1 MPGTSKLARYRY
13 IRTLGAGGMGIVSL
27 AQDTMLGR
35 PVALKR
41 ISSMGDDHAL
51 VRLRREALLGA
62 SISHPNLVAV
72 YDVVDSEDGDVVI
85 VMEYVEGETLRQ
97 AMSRDVQLP
106 PGEVLRVLT
115 GAAAGLDA
123 IHAEGIVHRD
133 VKPANLLLGIDGE
146 VKVADLGIAAV
157 ADQTR
162 LTAAGSVLGSLS
174 YMAPE
179 QLRDEPA
186 TPAVDIYALAAV
198 AWEALAGEKARK
210 EPNVVALAYA
220 LSTQPPPTLSSVWP
234 AAPPALDA
242 LLAGAMAQAPDQRP
256 RSAGELVAR
265 LGAALEPVNR
275 MPLHLAGEHP
285 ASAPATAQP
294 APAMPAPAMP
304 APAVPAPAM
313 PAPGMPAPGVP
324 APAMPAPAVP
334 APAVP
339 APADASPPFRSR
351 SRPAKGWVAVP
362 MLGITIV
369 AAGLAA
375 VLSSGGGPP
384 GHLSRQATTKHSS
397 RPRGA
402 RTNTTG
408 TAGAPPSA
416 TVTAVESF
424 YQLAAAHRYAQAW
437 ALADP
442 ALRAQLNGYQ
452 SFQNTFAGDRA
463 ITFSAAQVVTQSSTA
478 ATVSIT
484 TKSVRTD
491 GTQHCTGTVSLESS
505 GSGSG
510 WLLHQIAISC
520 AAATG
525 P

>member
-35 PVALKR
+35 SVALKR
-41 ISSMGDDHAL
+41 ISSMGGDHAL

-62 SISHPNLVAV
+62 SISHTNLVSI
-72 YDVVDSEDGDVVI
+72 YDVLDSEDGDVVI

-97 AMSRDVQLP
+97 ALSRDIQLA

-123 IHAEGIVHRD
+123 IHAQGIVHRD

-220 LSTQPPPTLSSVWP
+220 LSTQPPPPLSSVWP
-234 AAPPALDA
+234 AAPPVLDA
-242 LLAGAMAQAPDQRP
+242 LLAAAMAQDPAQRP

-265 LGAALEPVNR
+265 LGAALESANR
-275 MPLHLAGEHP
+275 TPLHFAAQHA

-294 APAMPAPAMP
+294 
-304 APAVPAPAM
+304 PAVPAPR
-313 PAPGMPAPGVP
+313 
-324 APAMPAPAVP
+324 APAAEPAAAEAS
-334 APAVP
+334 APVRG
-339 APADASPPFRSR
+339 RSR
-351 SRPAKGWVAVP
+351 RAKVWVAVP
-362 MLGITIV
+362 GLGIAIV
-369 AAGLAA
+369 AAGMAA
-375 VLSSGGGPP
+375 VLSSGGGSPTHHP
-384 GHLSRQATTKHSS
+384 RQSPTKHSS
-397 RPRGA
+397 PAGGA
-402 RTNTTG
+402 RTSTTG
-408 TAGAPPSA
+408 AAGASPSA
-416 TVTAVESF
+416 TVSAVESF

-452 SFQNTFAGDRA
+452 SFQNTFAGDRS
-463 ITFSAAQVVTQSSTA
+463 ITFSAARVVTQSSTA

-491 GTQHCTGTVSLESS
+491 GTQHCAGTVSLESS
-505 GSGSG
+505 SSGSG
-510 WLLHQIAISC
+510 WLVHQIAIGC
-520 AAATG
+520 AAANG